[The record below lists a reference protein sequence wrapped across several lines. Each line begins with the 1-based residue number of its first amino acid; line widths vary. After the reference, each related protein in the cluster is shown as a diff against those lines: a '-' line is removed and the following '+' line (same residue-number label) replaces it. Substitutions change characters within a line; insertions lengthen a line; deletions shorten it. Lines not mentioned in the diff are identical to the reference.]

1 VVGASAGV
9 SVAPAQTIRGTARVA
24 DTKQG
29 SAQTTIA
36 LVDSLG
42 DIVAGSTTGASGV
55 YMLRAPHAGT
65 YRVRARRIGFTPDS
79 SRAIVVASDATVVF
93 DPVMTRLTTQLAAVR
108 VQETRRCVLAPQ
120 AGAEALRLWQ
130 EAQNALSGA
139 AVNTVSGGSSFVLNR
154 FQRQLDS
161 QGKRVIRST
170 RWQLPAHGSETY
182 ASISADSL
190 ATQGFVKMIGSDA
203 IYYAP
208 DARTLLSDSFAQ
220 THCLRPVAGAT
231 GSDSVGLAFEPVGS
245 DHRTEVAGT
254 LWLARS
260 TGKLMYLEFRYV
272 DAAAGDGGSDQKAP
286 HATGRVDYRELPGGA
301 WIISSWVIR
310 APLVRVT
317 AARNVTTA
325 FGSFRTE
332 SVPSVTGWWEFGGD
346 VADVTTSH
354 SDTALGTGAVNSGS
368 LRGTLVDSGAHTGV
382 SDVWASVETADSQKV
397 VARSITDAAGRFA
410 FATLPAG
417 DYVLGFAA
425 ARLDTIGV
433 TIPPEPFAIVPGKD
447 LTITTIVP
455 ESDVVRACP
464 AQRPGERV
472 LHGEL
477 RDSASGAPL
486 ASVPVRA
493 TWLARASTRTGTL
506 AWQSSGAAVVT
517 DTLGR
522 YIVCGLPPQGLV
534 TTTITGGGGR
544 PTTIVIPANTDAVI
558 LRNVTLAVAGSDFG
572 LVSGV
577 ARASDG
583 SGIIGVEISSLDD
596 PTTRTFTDS
605 VGAFKLLHV
614 PSGFHILRLRRL
626 GFAPS
631 LVQVR
636 VSRRGVATVNA
647 VMSSTASVLNTVNVK
662 APSGEVVSLPR
673 EVARRLSAGQGY
685 YILSGDA
692 RLRDSHNTSDVF
704 RRLQGVTIKG
714 GVAVST
720 RGINSLLAD
729 PCPLGMPLYVNGAPM
744 GNNILDVVA
753 PSEIAAIEVYPT
765 TASMPPSMP
774 ASPCGAIMIWTK

>member
-1 VVGASAGV
+1 MAS
-9 SVAPAQTIRGTARVA
+9 AQTIRGTARVA

-42 DIVAGSTTGASGV
+42 DIVAGITTGDSGI

-79 SRAIVVASDATVVF
+79 SRAIVVASDATVTF
-93 DPVMTRLTTQLAAVR
+93 DPVMARLTTQLAAVR
-108 VQETRRCVLAPQ
+108 VQESRRCVLAPQ

-139 AVNTVSGGSSFVLNR
+139 AVNMVSGRSSFLLNR
-154 FQRQLDS
+154 FQRELDS

-170 RWQLPAHGSETY
+170 RWQLATRGSETY

-208 DARTLLSDSFAQ
+208 DARTLLSDAFAR

-245 DHRTEVAGT
+245 DHHTEVAGT

-272 DAAAGDGGSDQKAP
+272 DATAGGATDQKAP

-310 APLVRVT
+310 APLMRVT

-325 FGSFRTE
+325 FGAVRTE
-332 SVPSVTGWWEFGGD
+332 SVSSVTGWWEFGGD

-354 SDTALGTGAVNSGS
+354 SDTPLGTRAVNSGS
-368 LRGTLVDSGAHTGV
+368 LRGTLADSVAHAGV
-382 SDVWASVETADSQKV
+382 SHVWASVETADSQKV
-397 VARSITDAAGRFA
+397 VARSMTDAAGRFT

-417 DYVLGFAA
+417 AYVLGFAA

-433 TIPPEPFAIVPGKD
+433 IIPSVPFAIVPGKD

-486 ASVPVRA
+486 PSVPVRA
-493 TWLARASTRTGTL
+493 TWLTRASTRTGTL
-506 AWQSSGAAVVT
+506 MWQSSGAAVVT

-522 YIVCGLPPQGLV
+522 YIVCGLPPGGLV
-534 TTTITGGGGR
+534 TTTITEGGGR
-544 PTTIVIPANTDAVI
+544 PTTIVIPANTDAVL
-558 LRNVTLAVAGSDFG
+558 LRNVTLAVAGTDFG

-583 SGIIGVEISSLDD
+583 SGIMGAEVSSLDD

-605 VGAFKLLHV
+605 VGAFKLFHV

-626 GFAPS
+626 GFAPFV
-631 LVQVR
+631 VQVR
-636 VSRRGVATVNA
+636 VSRRGVTTVNA
-647 VMSSTASVLNTVNVK
+647 VMRSTASVLNTVNVK
-662 APSGEVVSLPR
+662 APSGEVLSLPR
-673 EVARRLSAGQGY
+673 EVARRVSGGQGY

-714 GVAVST
+714 GIAVST

-744 GNNILDVVA
+744 GNNFLDVVA

-765 TASMPPSMP
+765 AASMPPSMP
-774 ASPCGAIMIWTK
+774 ASGCGAIMIWTK